1 MKLKGKQ
8 NSTECMCSDPA
19 GSDQYSLESLT
30 WAVSEDLAKMCD
42 VTKQR
47 GWKKGKQWGSGGQ
60 AGGREYSSHH
70 PQQGINQITP
80 VTKNQEMLRDHVIE
94 DMEHIPEKMGGRVEN
109 CCLWGV
115 EIRNG
120 ER

>member
-19 GSDQYSLESLT
+19 GSDQYSLGSLT
-30 WAVSEDLAKMCD
+30 QAVSEGLAKMCD

-47 GWKKGKQWGSGGQ
+47 GWKKGKQCGQ

-70 PQQGINQITP
+70 PRQGINQITP
-80 VTKNQEMLRDHVIE
+80 ETKYQEMLRDRVIE
-94 DMEHIPEKMGGRVEN
+94 NVEHIPEKMGGRVEN